1 MRYIREL
8 KCTKQ
13 GLTPLNSV
21 VLDEAFPEITVDLV
35 SIICGI
41 IDFIKLKDIFDLQ
54 VFIQAQFNPAVVAAV
69 AEKLQIPRSLM
80 FMSCPGSCFGMNI
93 TDFGT
98 RIIAL

>member
-1 MRYIREL
+1 M
-8 KCTKQ
+8 
-13 GLTPLNSV
+13 
-21 VLDEAFPEITVDLV
+21 
-35 SIICGI
+35 
-41 IDFIKLKDIFDLQ
+41 DIFDLQ

-80 FMSCPGSCFGMNI
+80 FMSCPGASFDMNI